1 MDRSERFY
9 RIEQLLHDHRV
20 VTFEEI
26 QTALE
31 VSRATLKRDFQ
42 YLRDRLNAPIVYDRE
57 AGGYRFESPSG
68 GPTFQLPGLWFNA
81 SEIHAL
87 LMMQNLLENVQP
99 GLLGP
104 QIAPLQ
110 TRLQSLLGSRDDAPE
125 EVARRIRIVHAA
137 KRRTDLEYFEPIA
150 TALLKRRR
158 LLIRHWHRER
168 NEENEREV
176 SPQRLVFYRDNW
188 YLDAWCHLRN
198 EIRSFGVDAI
208 RRAEPTERKA
218 KDIAAKRLDEA
229 LGAGYGIFSGAAV
242 TWAKLRFTPER
253 ARWVAS
259 ELWHPLQRTSTD
271 ADGRLLLEIPYSN
284 PTELIMDILR
294 HGAGVEVV
302 APSALRAAVIEEMCK
317 ALLAYGQAPTCAKTG
332 SAPPKTSL

>member
-9 RIEQLLHDHRV
+9 RIEQLLHDRGIA
-20 VTFEEI
+20 TFEEI
-26 QTALE
+26 REILE

-42 YLRDRLNAPIVYDRE
+42 YLRDRLNAPILYDRE
-57 AGGYRFESPSG
+57 AGGYRFESSTSG
-68 GPTFQLPGLWFNA
+68 PAFQLPGLWFNA

-87 LMMQNLLENVQP
+87 LMMQNLLAEVQP

-110 TRLQSLLGSRDDAPE
+110 TRLQSLLGSQDDAPE
-125 EVARRIRIVHAA
+125 EVTRRIRIVHAA
-137 KRRTDLEYFEPIA
+137 KRHTDLKYFEVMA

-158 LLIRHWHRER
+158 LAIRHWNRSRDDET
-168 NEENEREV
+168 EREV

-188 YLDAWCHLRN
+188 YLDAWCHLRD

-208 RRAEPTERKA
+208 RHAEPVERKA
-218 KDIAAKRLDEA
+218 REVAAKRLDEV
-229 LGAGYGIFSGAAV
+229 LGGGYGIFSGDKV
-242 TWAKLRFTPER
+242 QWAKLRFTPEH

-259 ELWHPLQRTSTD
+259 EQWHPRQRSSTEPE
-271 ADGRLLLEIPYSN
+271 GGYLLEVPYAN

-294 HGAGVEVV
+294 HGDDVEVL
-302 APSALRAAVIEEMCK
+302 APDALRKAVLGELSK
-317 ALLAYGQAPTCAKTG
+317 TLAAYGE
-332 SAPPKTSL
+332 SASGQPASPRRRQPLP